1 MKHNILFKLL
11 GSIPVIL
18 LALYY
23 IPFLG
28 VCLILFRYF
37 VYKDRKYYSTPLWL
51 FITAILILLP
61 KGADLIINT
70 FKIGITIP
78 YLNTIINSSIYA
90 NLLGYTKLLITV
102 SIILLIVSYV
112 LKHVFTSLYNKF
124 IQFVNEEQR
133 KDYEIS
139 QKNDLLI
146 KEKQQRSKDTRV
158 VYCPNCGADNML
170 TTKTGKCKYCR
181 NDIG

>member
-1 MKHNILFKLL
+1 MKHNLLFKLL
-11 GSIPVIL
+11 ASIPVIL

-28 VCLILFRYF
+28 ICLILFRYF

-51 FITAILILLP
+51 FISAIVIILP
-61 KGADLIINT
+61 KGINLLIET
-70 FKIGITIP
+70 FKISVTIP
-78 YLNTIINSSIYA
+78 YLNTIINSNVYT
-90 NLLGYTKLLITV
+90 NLLEYTKLLITV
-102 SIILLIVSYV
+102 SIIFLIISYV
-112 LKHVFTSLYNKF
+112 LKHVFTTLYNKF
-124 IQFVNEEQR
+124 IQFINEEQK

-158 VYCPNCGADNML
+158 VNCPNCGADNML
-170 TTKTGKCKYCR
+170 STKTGKCKYCR
-181 NDIG
+181 SDIE